1 MVAQALRLGLALVVA
16 VSAAAATLEK
26 LALED
31 MVRKSTEIVRGRVVS
46 SSVIRRGAVI
56 FTVATVS
63 VAERWKGP
71 EARSVTVYVPGGS
84 LDGQRQTFPGAPEL
98 VSGSEYVL
106 FLWTG
111 PSRMT
116 QILGF
121 SQGLMDLK
129 TDEQG
134 RLVVAREA
142 SEENT
147 LLDAKTRRFTTDSGF
162 SKPLD
167 QLREQVRRLVASE

>member
-1 MVAQALRLGLALVVA
+1 
-16 VSAAAATLEK
+16 
-26 LALED
+26 
-31 MVRKSTEIVRGRVVS
+31 
-46 SSVIRRGAVI
+46 
-56 FTVATVS
+56 
-63 VAERWKGP
+63 
-71 EARSVTVYVPGGS
+71 
-84 LDGQRQTFPGAPEL
+84 
-98 VSGSEYVL
+98 
-106 FLWTG
+106 
-111 PSRMT
+111 MT